1 MDEKRKK
8 LEKPSINS
16 NAHTSSD
23 TRKKQVPEAKNE
35 VIRPKRAAVPVE
47 EPSKC
52 YLLRELSAERSSIEK
67 GMLDVD
73 RLILKLLTS
82 GTLDFIT
89 LNNITRYPVRN
100 DRTRAVLDHFLQIN
114 NNGILRQF
122 VSHMRDPVIL
132 NAEALNWAEYMQ
144 GCSDSCCM
152 FFIKKYA
159 DVFKYVLE
167 EYGMERFAEYFVKS
181 GMLKESESNDLCKYD
196 YKEGAERFMHILFT
210 KKTILCVA
218 DMWFTLVEH
227 QHDLPYLGP
236 YINSFLKAFDEQTG
250 PFCPQFDPELPVKP
264 LLIKKCYV
272 NVYRLLHLMHVE
284 GTEAVRSI
292 FDAHISPEEL
302 EEEITKNKVLIKNR
316 LEGTDFSN
324 VRKKWMNIIY
334 STEKSKTLHFT
345 LPLFQ
350 FLAVFMKKFPRPKKG
365 WTGRLARSDTSPGAY
380 LRRICEMRDH
390 LLKDIFH
397 TDLSYEKFDKMWNEA
412 AEILVHLGVNDR
424 RLQELRLQPVN
435 VVFIDRRYMEQYF
448 NKPLSQLLEE
458 LIARHH
464 SGISSICACSLAVDL
479 CADFAF
485 GKIFNAHKG
494 QQTKRLSEKVVDA
507 KEELKGKE
515 TSDDEF
521 TKTVPATGDTKS
533 KKRRKKSRGKK
544 GKKTESATQK
554 HSHEAEIL
562 KELKSSLTQNNE
574 NPEELAQEPES
585 TGCALDSLTTTPDL
599 KDNQRVPAP
608 LLVSAISPVESCD
621 SNNRSEDEPENE
633 EISQIKI
640 LDGMIDACVNTDDVD
655 FKETFKKVEE
665 ERNRLM
671 HTIEDLRDSCKQI
684 ENQSHLEIKAWK
696 QRIQE
701 KEKQCEGL
709 QQEIVSIRHQLQE
722 ESCRLLQEQ
731 KNHQI
736 QLMKVKEQIRVKRS
750 QFERYEQSMND
761 KNEEIVRLR
770 KELQNEQEQ
779 WCHEKLQLEEEFTIA
794 QQNEMESIR
803 KAISQES
810 LLLEMRRD
818 FLLRNLEDALLE
830 TEHQL
835 SMLGDKIRRQI
846 ADPSQIQAAIN
857 KWEAVAADLRS
868 KIEYT
873 KTNFNKHIYLIK
885 NGAKLRNLPALSN
898 PEPPTQLALRVLKS
912 GKKTSSQ
919 YLPGFQHSL
928 QMHATAT
935 TTTANATSSLLQ
947 GYRTRSELSSFVD
960 QGQIE
965 QELWLGIEN
974 QKASKQFVKQESI
987 EEDPCVICHEELVP
1001 PKDCYELDCKHIFHK
1016 KCIDYW
1022 LKEQST
1028 CPICRILVLKPED
1041 YPQLS
1046 KK

>member
-1 MDEKRKK
+1 MKRKRSWK
-8 LEKPSINS
+8 NVL
-16 NAHTSSD
+16 T
-23 TRKKQVPEAKNE
+23 KQMPEAKNE
-35 VIRPKRAAVPVE
+35 AIRPKRVAVPVE

-52 YLLRELSAERSSIEK
+52 YLLRELSVERSSIEK

-82 GTLDFIT
+82 GTLDFIS
-89 LNNITRYPVRN
+89 LNKITRYPVRN
-100 DRTRAVLDHFLQIN
+100 DRTRALLDHFLQIN

-167 EYGMERFAEYFVKS
+167 EYGVERFAEYFVKS
-181 GMLKESESNDLCKYD
+181 GMLKESESNDLCKYN

-227 QHDLPYLGP
+227 QQDLPYLGP

-272 NVYRLLHLMHVE
+272 NMYRLLHLIHVE
-284 GTEAVRSI
+284 GTEAVRTI

-334 STEKSKTLHFT
+334 STEKSKTLHFP

-390 LLKDIFH
+390 LLKDVFH
-397 TDLSYEKFDKMWNEA
+397 MDLTYEKFDRIWNEA
-412 AEILVHLGVNDR
+412 AEILVHLGVNDE
-424 RLQELRLQPVN
+424 RLQEFRLQPMN
-435 VVFIDRRYMEQYF
+435 VVFIDRRYMEKYF

-458 LIARHH
+458 LIVRHH
-464 SGISSICACSLAVDL
+464 RGISSICACSLAVDL
-479 CADFAF
+479 CA
-485 GKIFNAHKG
+485 G
-494 QQTKRLSEKVVDA
+494 QQTKRLDVKVVDA
-507 KEELKGKE
+507 EDEQKEKE
-515 TSDDEF
+515 TSEDEF
-521 TKTVPATGDTKS
+521 AKSVPATGDSKS

-544 GKKTESATQK
+544 GKKI
-554 HSHEAEIL
+554 EAAAQTLSQDTEIL

-574 NPEELAQEPES
+574 NPKEQNQELTQEPEA
-585 TGCALDSLTTTPDL
+585 TGSGLKPAQGSLTTTSDL

-608 LLVSAISPVESCD
+608 FLVSATSPAESCD

-633 EISQIKI
+633 ETSQIKI
-640 LDGMIDACVNTDDVD
+640 LDGMVDACVNTDDVD
-655 FKETFKKVEE
+655 FKETFKKIEE
-665 ERNRLM
+665 ERNGLI

-684 ENQSHLEIKAWK
+684 ENESHLEIKAWK

-701 KEKQCEGL
+701 KEKQCVGL
-709 QQEIVSIRHQLQE
+709 QQEIVSIQHHLQE
-722 ESCRLLQEQ
+722 ESYRLLQEQ
-731 KNHQI
+731 KNHQTQI
-736 QLMKVKEQIRVKRS
+736 MKVKEQIRVKKS
-750 QFERYEQSMND
+750 QFEGYEKSIND
-761 KNEEIVRLR
+761 KIEEIERLR
-770 KELQNEQEQ
+770 KEQQNEQEQ
-779 WCHEKLQLEEEFTIA
+779 WRHEKPQLEEELAIA
-794 QQNEMESIR
+794 QQNEVESIR

-835 SMLGDKIRRQI
+835 SMLGDKMRGQMT
-846 ADPSQIQAAIN
+846 DPSQIQAAIN
-857 KWEAVAADLRS
+857 KWDAVAADLRS

-885 NGAKLRNLPALSN
+885 NGAKLRNLPVLNN
-898 PEPPTQLALRVLKS
+898 PEPPTQLALRILKS
-912 GKKTSSQ
+912 GRKTSSQ
-919 YLPGFQHSL
+919 HLPGFQHSL
-928 QMHATAT
+928 QMHAAT
-935 TTTANATSSLLQ
+935 TTASANATSSLLQ
-947 GYRTRSELSSFVD
+947 GYRNRSELSDFVD
-960 QGQIE
+960 QGEIE
-965 QELWLGIEN
+965 QELWVGIEN

-1001 PKDCYELDCKHIFHK
+1001 PKDCYKLECKHIFHK
-1016 KCIDYW
+1016 KCIDHW

>member
-8 LEKPSINS
+8 LEKPSMNS
-16 NAHTSSD
+16 NAQSSSEAR
-23 TRKKQVPEAKNE
+23 TKQVPEANNE
-35 VIRPKRAAVPVE
+35 AFCPEKAAVPLK
-47 EPSKC
+47 EPKKC
-52 YLLRELSAERSSIEK
+52 YLLRELTVERLSIEK

-73 RLILKLLTS
+73 RLLLKLLTS
-82 GTLDFIT
+82 GTLDFVS
-89 LNNITRYPVRN
+89 LNNITRYPVKN
-100 DRTRAVLDHFLQIN
+100 DRTRALLDHLLQIN

-167 EYGMERFAEYFVKS
+167 EYGVESFAEYFVKS
-181 GMLKESESNDLCKYD
+181 GMLKESESNDLCKYN

-227 QHDLPYLGP
+227 QHKLPYLGP

-250 PFCPQFDPELPVKP
+250 PFCPQFDPQLPVKP

-272 NVYRLLHLMHVE
+272 NVYRLLHLIHVE
-284 GTEAVRSI
+284 GTKAVRSI
-292 FDAHISPEEL
+292 FDTHISPEEL
-302 EEEITKNKVLIKNR
+302 EEEVTKNKVLIKNR
-316 LEGTDFSN
+316 LEGTDFNN
-324 VRKKWMNIIY
+324 VRRKWMNIIY

-365 WTGRLARSDTSPGAY
+365 WTGRLARSDASPGAY

-397 TDLSYEKFDKMWNEA
+397 TDLTYEKFDRIWNEA
-412 AEILVHLGVNDR
+412 AEILVHLGVNDKKM
-424 RLQELRLQPVN
+424 QELRLQPMN
-435 VVFIDRRYMEQYF
+435 VVFIDKRYMEKYF

-458 LIARHH
+458 LIVRHH
-464 SGISSICACSLAVDL
+464 NGIDSVCACSLAEGL
-479 CADFAF
+479 CA
-485 GKIFNAHKG
+485 G
-494 QQTKRLSEKVVDA
+494 QQTKRFGVRVVDA
-507 KEELKGKE
+507 KEEQKEKE
-515 TSDDEF
+515 TSEDEF
-521 TKTVPATGDTKS
+521 SKPVPATGDSKA

-544 GKKTESATQK
+544 GKKTEAAAQTLPQ
-554 HSHEAEIL
+554 EAEML
-562 KELKSSLTQNNE
+562 KELKSSLTQNSE
-574 NPEELAQEPES
+574 IPEEQNQELLQES
-585 TGCALDSLTTTPDL
+585 EATGTGLKLVQDSLATTPDRR
-599 KDNQRVPAP
+599 DNQRMSAAF
-608 LLVSAISPVESCD
+608 LVSAASAAESCD
-621 SNNRSEDEPENE
+621 SNSRSEEELENE
-633 EISQIKI
+633 ETSQMKI
-640 LDGMIDACVNTDDVD
+640 LNRMVDASVNTDDVD
-655 FKETFKKVEE
+655 FKGTFKQIEE
-665 ERNRLM
+665 ERNRLI
-671 HTIEDLRDSCKQI
+671 HTIEDLRDSCKQL
-684 ENQSHLEIKAWK
+684 ENESHLEIKVWK

-701 KEKQCEGL
+701 NEKQCEGL
-709 QQEIVSIRHQLQE
+709 QQEIGSIHHQLQE
-722 ESCRLLQEQ
+722 ESCKLIQEQ

-736 QLMKVKEQIRVKRS
+736 QLMKVKEQIRAKRY
-750 QFERYEQSMND
+750 QCERSKKSVDDQ
-761 KNEEIVRLR
+761 NEEIVKLK
-770 KELQNEQEQ
+770 KELQSEQEQ
-779 WCHEKLQLEEEFTIA
+779 WRHEKLQLEEELAIA
-794 QQNEMESIR
+794 QQTETENTR
-803 KAISQES
+803 KAISQEC

-818 FLLRNLEDALLE
+818 FLLRNLQDALLE

-835 SMLGDKIRRQI
+835 SMLRDKIKGQI
-846 ADPSQIQAAIN
+846 ADPSQIPAAIN

-873 KTNFNKHIYLIK
+873 KTNFSNHIYLIK
-885 NGAKLRNLPALSN
+885 NGAKLRNLPVLSN
-898 PEPPTQLALRVLKS
+898 PEPPTPLALHILKS
-912 GKKTSSQ
+912 GRKVNSR
-919 YLPGFQHSL
+919 YLPGAQHSL
-928 QMHATAT
+928 QMHAT
-935 TTTANATSSLLQ
+935 TTTAATTATAASSLLQ
-947 GYRTRSELSSFVD
+947 GYANRSELSSFVD

-965 QELWLGIEN
+965 QELWIAVEN
-974 QKASKQFVKQESI
+974 QKASKKFVQQQSI

-1001 PKDCYELDCKHIFHK
+1001 PKDCYELECKHIFHR

>member
-8 LEKPSINS
+8 LEKPSQINS
-16 NAHTSSD
+16 NAQSCSD
-23 TRKKQVPEAKNE
+23 TRAEQVPEAKSE
-35 VIRPKRAAVPVE
+35 AFHPKRATVPVE
-47 EPSKC
+47 APNKC
-52 YLLRELSAERSSIEK
+52 YLLRELSAERRSIEK

-82 GTLDFIT
+82 GTLDFIS

-100 DRTRAVLDHFLQIN
+100 DRTLALLDHFLQIN

-132 NAEALNWAEYMQ
+132 NVEALNWAEYMQ

-167 EYGMERFAEYFVKS
+167 EYGVERFAEHFVKS
-181 GMLKESESNDLCKYD
+181 GMLKESESNDLCKYN

-272 NVYRLLHLMHVE
+272 NVYRLLHLIHVE

-292 FDAHISPEEL
+292 FDAHISSEEL
-302 EEEITKNKVLIKNR
+302 EEEVTKNKVLIKNR
-316 LEGTDFSN
+316 LEGTDFSS

-397 TDLSYEKFDKMWNEA
+397 TDLTYEKFDRIWNEA
-412 AEILVHLGVNDR
+412 AEILVHLGVNDK
-424 RLQELRLQPVN
+424 RLQELRLQPMN
-435 VVFIDRRYMEQYF
+435 VVFLDRRYMEKYF

-464 SGISSICACSLAVDL
+464 SGISSICACSLAVDH
-479 CADFAF
+479 CA
-485 GKIFNAHKG
+485 G
-494 QQTKRLSEKVVDA
+494 QQTKRLGVKVVDA
-507 KEELKGKE
+507 PEEQKEKE
-515 TSDDEF
+515 TSEDEF
-521 TKTVPATGDTKS
+521 AKIVPATGDSKS
-533 KKRRKKSRGKK
+533 KKRRKRSRGKK
-544 GKKTESATQK
+544 GKKTEAAAQTLPQ
-554 HSHEAEIL
+554 EAEIL
-562 KELKSSLTQNNE
+562 KEPISSLTQSNE
-574 NPEELAQEPES
+574 IPKEQNQELTQETEATGSGLKPAQ
-585 TGCALDSLTTTPDL
+585 GILTTTPDL
-599 KDNQRVPAP
+599 KDNQRMPAP
-608 LLVSAISPVESCD
+608 FLVSAPSPAESCD
-621 SNNRSEDEPENE
+621 SNNRSENEPENE
-633 EISQIKI
+633 ETSQIKI
-640 LDGMIDACVNTDDVD
+640 LDGMVDACVNTDDVD
-655 FKETFKKVEE
+655 FKETFKKIEE
-665 ERNRLM
+665 ERNGLIS
-671 HTIEDLRDSCKQI
+671 TIEDLHDSCKQI
-684 ENQSHLEIKAWK
+684 ENESHLEIKAWK
-696 QRIQE
+696 QRIKE

-709 QQEIVSIRHQLQE
+709 QQEIVTNQHQLQE
-722 ESCRLLQEQ
+722 ESCKLFQEQ

-736 QLMKVKEQIRVKRS
+736 QLLKVKEQIRVKRS
-750 QFERYEQSMND
+750 QFERYEKSVND
-761 KNEEIVRLR
+761 KNEEIVKLK

-779 WCHEKLQLEEEFTIA
+779 WRHEKLQLEEELATA
-794 QQNEMESIR
+794 QQNETESMR

-830 TEHQL
+830 TEHQMR
-835 SMLGDKIRRQI
+835 MLGEKMTGQI

-873 KTNFNKHIYLIK
+873 KANFNKHIYLIN
-885 NGAKLRNLPALSN
+885 NGAKLSYLPALSN
-898 PEPPTQLALRVLKS
+898 PEPPTPLALRVLKS
-912 GKKTSSQ
+912 GRKTSSR
-919 YLPGFQHSL
+919 YLPGSQHSL
-928 QMHATAT
+928 QTHAAT
-935 TTTANATSSLLQ
+935 TTAATTATATSSLLQ
-947 GYRTRSELSSFVD
+947 EYRNRSELSSFVD

-965 QELWLGIEN
+965 QELWIGIEN
-974 QKASKQFVKQESI
+974 QKASKQFVQQQSI

-1001 PKDCYELDCKHIFHK
+1001 PKDCYELECKHVFHK

>member
-16 NAHTSSD
+16 NAHNSND
-23 TRKKQVPEAKNE
+23 TRKKQVPEAKSE

-122 VSHMRDPVIL
+122 VSHMRDPVVL

-181 GMLKESESNDLCKYD
+181 GMLKESESNDLCNYN

-380 LRRICEMRDH
+380 LRRICEMRDY

-424 RLQELRLQPVN
+424 RLQELRLQPMN

-464 SGISSICACSLAVDL
+464 NGTSSICACSLAVDL
-479 CADFAF
+479 CA
-485 GKIFNAHKG
+485 G

-544 GKKTESATQK
+544 GKKTESATLT
-554 HSHEAEIL
+554 HTHEAEIL

-585 TGCALDSLTTTPDL
+585 TGSALDSLTTTPDL

-608 LLVSAISPVESCD
+608 LLVSAVSPVESCD

-633 EISQIKI
+633 ETSQIKI

-665 ERNRLM
+665 ERNGLI

-684 ENQSHLEIKAWK
+684 ENESHLETKAWK
-696 QRIQE
+696 RRIQE

-709 QQEIVSIRHQLQE
+709 QQEIVSIQQQLQE

-750 QFERYEQSMND
+750 QFERYEQS

-779 WCHEKLQLEEEFTIA
+779 WCHEKLQLEEEFAFA

-810 LLLEMRRD
+810 HLLEMRRD

-857 KWEAVAADLRS
+857 KWEAVAVDLRS

-947 GYRTRSELSSFVD
+947 GYRNRSELSSFVD

-987 EEDPCVICHEELVP
+987 EEDPCVICHEELIP